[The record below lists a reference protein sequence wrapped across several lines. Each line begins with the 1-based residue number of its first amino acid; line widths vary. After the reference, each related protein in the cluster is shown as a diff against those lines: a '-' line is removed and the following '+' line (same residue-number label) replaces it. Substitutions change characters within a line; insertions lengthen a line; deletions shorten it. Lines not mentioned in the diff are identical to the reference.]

1 MISKRRTATEHA
13 KRPVDLQCNL
23 QTKLNREEMA
33 AAQAD
38 RADDTLDQLL
48 FKLGDLFI
56 YLLRE
61 LCCSDLHLSLD
72 G

>member
-1 MISKRRTATEHA
+1 
-13 KRPVDLQCNL
+13 
-23 QTKLNREEMA
+23 MA

-48 FKLGDLFI
+48 FKLGDFFYLFAARTM
-56 YLLRE
+56 LFSFAPKL
-61 LCCSDLHLSLD
+61 